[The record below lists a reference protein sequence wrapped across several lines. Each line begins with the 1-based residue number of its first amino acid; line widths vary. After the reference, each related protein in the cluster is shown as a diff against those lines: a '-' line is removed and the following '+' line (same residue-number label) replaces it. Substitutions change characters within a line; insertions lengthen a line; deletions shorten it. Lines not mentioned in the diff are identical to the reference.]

1 MQFCSKFSPTTNS
14 PVCELLCCCYRYYN
28 WRQDGVSDLLL
39 ITAVSTTLL
48 ITAALVKRLLVDP
61 TEPADLQQQLQ
72 GPSAVAGGASL
83 VAAAAPSGVAA
94 RVAAGAAAPS
104 APELTAAADVVG
116 IPASSSSSSS
126 SFDAVKRWLAAL
138 GTDVYQVMVLSFGEN
153 FPSPDDGE

>member
-1 MQFCSKFSPTTNS
+1 MLFCCIISS
-14 PVCELLCCCYRYYN
+14 YHRYYN

-72 GPSAVAGGASL
+72 GPSAAAGRDSL
-83 VAAAAPSGVAA
+83 VAAAAAPSGVAA
-94 RVAAGAAAPS
+94 RVAAGAAAPV
-104 APELTAAADVVG
+104 APELSAADAVG
-116 IPASSSSSSS
+116 VPDSSSSSSI
-126 SFDAVKRWLAAL
+126 DAVKLWLVAL

-153 FPSPDDGE
+153 FPSPDDGG